1 MKTKKFAV
9 LLVVAEK
16 DYPFIEQVSQL
27 EPLMDVFVSSWAER
41 SSFYNSIMCQG
52 CTWNQGRNKL
62 LSLAMQ
68 MYRGY
73 EYFIFSDD
81 DVELKENC
89 NPTIFKPQTGMPTL
103 IYLVLLTL
111 STYLMKGLCMCVW

>member
-1 MKTKKFAV
+1 M
-9 LLVVAEK
+9 
-16 DYPFIEQVSQL
+16 EQVSQL

-81 DVELKENC
+81 DVELKESC
-89 NPTIFKPQTGMPTL
+89 NPTQLLPQTGMPTL
-103 IYLVLLTL
+103 SILSFGTL
-111 STYLMKGLCMCVW
+111 PPIS